1 MVLVVILAFCLDIF
15 QISKFLKYNN
25 TKPQALPSKAEGHG
39 GKQRSAGTIRGD
51 NKMFLMMMVMM
62 MVDKVVVVFKVV
74 VMIMLVM
81 TIVDKVVL
89 VVKVVV
95 VMIMLVMMT
104 EK

>member
-1 MVLVVILAFCLDIF
+1 MVLAVILAFCLEIF

-39 GKQRSAGTIRGD
+39 GKQRSEGTIRGD
-51 NKMFLMMMVMM
+51 NKMLLMM
-62 MVDKVVVVFKVV
+62 MVDKVVVV
-74 VMIMLVM
+74 L
-81 TIVDKVVL
+81 
-89 VVKVVV
+89 KVVV